1 MRNRYGDNY
10 HFEQINENTYVLR
23 GDLKYWR
30 YGGQEGQ
37 DRIDYN
43 DLGFVDPSG
52 GPFISAGYEIE
63 RRKVVRISVV
73 GEDIQLQVE

>member
-1 MRNRYGDNY
+1 MRNRHGDNY

-52 GPFISAGYEIE
+52 GPFISTGYEIE